1 MLRKVVISSFLN
13 YVLVGIVEGGRLAEF
28 FQEKDETS
36 RTIGNIYKG
45 RIENVLPG
53 MAAAFVD
60 LGLERNGFLYV
71 ADLKAG
77 AKGRPINELIRKGQE
92 IIVQV
97 TKEPEGN
104 KGARVVN
111 RVSLPG
117 RFLVLMPFED
127 NLGVSR
133 QVTDPEER
141 ARLRELGAELKLPG
155 YGLIL
160 RTAAA
165 GHSYE
170 ELAQDRDELLE
181 LWEDIL
187 EQSRHRSAPALL
199 YHDHDLVY
207 RIMRDVVT
215 GDTEKII
222 VDQPWIYERIIN
234 IRDKLRISPTTEIEL
249 YQGEVALFD
258 QLGLTRDLEKATQK
272 QVWLNSGGYLVID
285 QTEALVSIDVNTGKY
300 TGTKNLAETVLR
312 TNKEAAQEIA
322 KQLRLRNI
330 GGIIIIDFI
339 DMKNEADR
347 QQVLET
353 LTNALAQDKTK
364 SHVLGFTQLGLV
376 EMTRKKVKT
385 RLSHIL
391 ETPCSQCGGSG
402 RVWSRD
408 TIAISTAQNIYSLA
422 REPDV
427 KVIEVVCHP
436 SVAGLLI
443 GHNKENLQ
451 MMRRQTGKQIKIS
464 GCEQFELDHAEISHS
479 VK

>member
-13 YVLVGIVEGGRLAEF
+13 HVLVGIVENGRLAEF
-28 FQEKDETS
+28 FQERDETS
-36 RTIGNIYKG
+36 RTVGNIYKG

-53 MAAAFVD
+53 MGAAFVE

-71 ADLKAG
+71 ADLKHETIE
-77 AKGRPINELIRKGQE
+77 RPINELVKKGQE

-97 TKEPEGN
+97 AKEPEGT
-104 KGARVVN
+104 KGARVVTQI
-111 RVSLPG
+111 SLPG
-117 RFLVLMPFED
+117 RFLVLMPDED
-127 NLGVSR
+127 SLGVSR
-133 QVTDPEER
+133 QITDPDER
-141 ARLRELGAELKLPG
+141 ARLRKLGAELKLPG

-165 GHSYE
+165 GHSFE
-170 ELAQDRDELLE
+170 ELARDRDELIQ
-181 LWEDIL
+181 LWHDIL
-187 EQSRHRSAPALL
+187 EQGRQQSAPALL

-215 GDTEKII
+215 EDTDQII
-222 VDQPWIYERIIN
+222 VDQPWIYERIVS
-234 IRDKLRISPTTEIEL
+234 IRDKLQISRETEIEL

-258 QLGLTRDLEKATQK
+258 QLGLTHDLEKATK
-272 QVWLNSGGYLVID
+272 KRVWLNSGGYLIID

-300 TGTKNLAETVLR
+300 TGSKDLAETVLR
-312 TNKEAAQEIA
+312 TNKEAAVEIA

-353 LTNALAQDKTK
+353 LTKALAQDKTK

-376 EMTRKKVKT
+376 EMTRKKAKT
-385 RLSHIL
+385 RLSQIL
-391 ETPCSQCGGSG
+391 ETPCPHCGGNG

-408 TIAISTAQNIYSLA
+408 AIAINTAQRIYSLA
-422 REPDV
+422 REQDV
-427 KVIEVVCHP
+427 KSIQVKCHP
-436 SVAGLLI
+436 SVAAVLI
-443 GHNKENLQ
+443 GQNKENLKL
-451 MMRRQTGKQIKIS
+451 MHHQTGKTIEIIS
-464 GCEQFELDHAEISHS
+464 FDQCELEHAEISC
-479 VK
+479 KR